1 MYVKNRK
8 FLILGVSKSGIAA
21 AKYLLSR
28 NADCFYYEEMSGEKI
43 AAAKRELN
51 LLGGKEAT
59 AENIAAVLA
68 ETDVVIISPGV
79 PINHQVAVRA
89 KSLGKR
95 IIGEFELGYES
106 FTPTFIGVTGTNGK
120 TTTVSLIDAILKE
133 AGESSKLVGN
143 IGVPL
148 TSELAGDTG
157 DTGDTVFVAE
167 VSSFQLESV
176 SEFHPYISCILNIS
190 PDHLERH
197 YNMENYIFLKKRIF
211 ANQRE
216 SDYCVLNYDDETV
229 RSFYPD
235 VKAKVVWISCEEEVD
250 GAYLKDGALYFKG
263 EKITEAI
270 NIPLVGEHNIYNAL
284 FAAAVSKLL
293 GADTAAVA
301 KAISNFKGVPYRTQ
315 LVAEINGVKFVNDS
329 KSTNTA
335 SAMTAIAAAKV
346 PTVLI
351 LGGSEKGE
359 TYDKLFEC
367 IKNSAVKHVVLT
379 GASRRNMLSAADKA
393 LYNDVTVCADFD
405 YAVRIAAMMANSGEQ
420 VLLSPACAS
429 FDAFSNFEER
439 GERFNKIAGERR

>member
-21 AKYLLSR
+21 AKYLLNR

-51 LLGGKEAT
+51 ALGGIEAT

-68 ETDVVIISPGV
+68 ETDVVVISPGV
-79 PINHQVAVRA
+79 PINHPVAVKA

-95 IIGEFELGYES
+95 IVGEFELGYES
-106 FTPTFIGVTGTNGK
+106 FTPTFVGVTGTNGK

-133 AGESSKLVGN
+133 AGTESKLVGN

-148 TSELAGDTG
+148 TSELENCGKDTI
-157 DTGDTVFVAE
+157 FIAE

-197 YNMENYIFLKKRIF
+197 YSMENYIFLKKRIF
-211 ANQRE
+211 ANQRA

-235 VKAKVVWISCEEEVD
+235 IKAKVVWVSCEEEVD

-263 EKITEAI
+263 EKITEASD
-270 NIPLVGEHNIYNAL
+270 IPLVGGHNIYNAL

-293 GADTAAVA
+293 GVPASAIA
-301 KAISNFKGVPYRTQ
+301 KAINEFKGVPYRTQ
-315 LVAEINGVKFVNDS
+315 LVAEINGVKFINDS

-335 SAMTAIAAAKV
+335 SAMTAIVAAKI

-359 TYDKLFEC
+359 NYDKLFEC

-379 GASRRNMLSAADKA
+379 GVSRRNMLAAADKA
-393 LYNDVTVCADFD
+393 EYHDITVCADFD
-405 YAVRIAAMMANSGEQ
+405 YAVKIAAMMANSGEQ

-439 GERFNKIAGERR
+439 GERFNEIAGELR

>member
-21 AKYLLSR
+21 AKYLLGR

-51 LLGGKEAT
+51 ALGGVEAT

-68 ETDVVIISPGV
+68 ETDVVVISPGV
-79 PINHQVAVRA
+79 PINHPVAVKA

-106 FTPTFIGVTGTNGK
+106 FTPTFVGVTGTNGK

-133 AGESSKLVGN
+133 AGMESKLVGN
-143 IGVPL
+143 VGVPL
-148 TSELAGDTG
+148 TSELEDCGK
-157 DTGDTVFVAE
+157 DTVFVAE

-176 SEFHPYISCILNIS
+176 SEFHPYISCVLNIS

-197 YNMENYIFLKKRIF
+197 YSMENYIFLKKRIF

-229 RSFYPD
+229 RSFYQD
-235 VKAKVVWISCEEEVD
+235 VKAKVVWVSCEEEVD

-263 EKITEAI
+263 EKITEAA
-270 NIPLVGEHNIYNAL
+270 NIPLVGGHNVYNAL

-293 GADTAAVA
+293 GADTAAIA
-301 KAISNFKGVPYRTQ
+301 KAISSFKGVPYRTQ
-315 LVAEINGVKFVNDS
+315 LVAEINGVKFINDS

-335 SAMTAIAAAKV
+335 SAMTAIAAARV

-379 GASRRNMLSAADKA
+379 GVSRRNMLAAADKA
-393 LYNDVTVCADFD
+393 EYHDITVCADFD
-405 YAVRIAAMMANSGEQ
+405 YAVKIAAMMANSGEQ

-439 GERFNKIAGERR
+439 GERFNEIAGELR

>member
-51 LLGGKEAT
+51 ALGGKEAT

-68 ETDVVIISPGV
+68 ETDVVVISPGV
-79 PINHQVAVRA
+79 PINHPVAVKA

-106 FTPTFIGVTGTNGK
+106 FTPTFVGVTGTNGK

-133 AGESSKLVGN
+133 AGEDSKLVGN

-148 TSELAGDTG
+148 TSELAGTEEN
-157 DTGDTVFVAE
+157 TVFVAE

-197 YNMENYIFLKKRIF
+197 YSMENYIFLKKRIF

-216 SDYCVLNYDDETV
+216 SDYCLLNYDDETV

-235 VKAKVVWISCEEEVD
+235 IKAKVVWVSCEEEVD

-263 EKITEAI
+263 EKITEAA
-270 NIPLVGEHNIYNAL
+270 NIPLVGGHNIYNAL
-284 FAAAVSKLL
+284 FAAAVSRLL
-293 GADTAAVA
+293 GADTGAIA
-301 KAISNFKGVPYRTQ
+301 KAIKEFKGVPYRTQ
-315 LVAEINGVKFVNDS
+315 LVAEINGVKFINDS

-335 SAMTAIAAAKV
+335 SAMTAIAAVKI

-379 GASRRNMLSAADKA
+379 GVSRRNMLAAADKA
-393 LYNDVTVCADFD
+393 EYHDITVCTDFD
-405 YAVRIAAMMANSGEQ
+405 YAVKIAAMMANSGEQ

-439 GERFNKIAGERR
+439 GERFNEIAEKLR